1 MVSNKKPQRQAPK
14 APRWKK
20 VLLWTGVM
28 LLVLILAPIVAF
40 FSAYAVTKVP
50 EPQELKTNQIATI
63 YASDSS
69 TQLARIVPPDGNRTD
84 VDLSAVPQP
93 VRQAVLAA
101 EDRTF
106 YSNPGFSVKGF
117 GRAAVGLVTGKESSG
132 DGSTITQQYVKN
144 ALVGNE
150 HSYTRKAKELVISAK
165 MAREWSKDEILGAYL
180 NTIYFGRNAYGIAA
194 AAKAYFNKDVSDL
207 TPEEGAVLA
216 AAIQRPSQ
224 LDPWTNRPAA
234 QERWNYVMDGMKDM
248 GAISGQERATAV
260 YPEVID
266 PNTVDTSSDVQGT
279 NGLIKSQVM
288 AELEASGISEQ
299 DVNTQGLK
307 ITTTIDPKVQRSVT
321 DTVNNR
327 MKNYPD
333 DYRTAIVSVDP
344 RNGGVKGYYG
354 GNDPNG
360 WDFANTGLQTGST
373 FKIFGLAAGLEQG
386 MSLSRVYSSAPVTID
401 NLTIQNS
408 EGQSCGSCSLATAL
422 KMSLNTSFVRMQ
434 HDLKHGAK
442 DTADMAHRLGIPT
455 DANGVKTLQEKN
467 GQVYDG
473 VILGQYLTRP
483 LDMATGLSTLAGN
496 GKYHQTHFVHK
507 VETSSGKVLLDR
519 SKVEGDQRIDKDVA
533 NNVISAMEPIAA
545 HSRGH
550 ALAGGRTSAAKSGTA
565 QLGDTGNNKDA
576 WFIGATPQL
585 ATAVW
590 VGTHDGKPIFYS
602 GRPMYGSGLP
612 ADMWKETMDNAL
624 RGEEFMA
631 FDESG
636 SSASKKG
643 GNSGETKRTYA
654 PTTTRQEAPPTPVS
668 TTPSPQVPEFQSP
681 SVTPQVPRPQPNPI
695 PSPLG
700 PGTGGG
706 NIPTR
711 TREIIPGVE
720 IPVPDIGDNGRRP
733 PAP

>member
-1 MVSNKKPQRQAPK
+1 MST
-14 APRWKK
+14 WKK
-20 VLLWTGVM
+20 VLLWTGVI
-28 LLVLILAPIVAF
+28 LLVLILAPVVAF

-50 EPQELKTNQIATI
+50 EPQELQTNQIATI

-84 VDLSAVPQP
+84 VDLSEIPQP

-101 EDRTF
+101 EDRSF

-117 GRAAVGLVTGKESSG
+117 GRAALGLVTGKESSG
-132 DGSTITQQYVKN
+132 GGSTITQQYVKN

-194 AAKAYFNKDVSDL
+194 ASKAYFNKDVRDL

-216 AAIQRPSQ
+216 AAIQRPSE
-224 LDPWTNRPAA
+224 LDPWTNRQAA
-234 QERWNYVMDGMKDM
+234 EERWNYVMDGMADM
-248 GAISGQERATAV
+248 GAINGEERAHAA

-266 PNTVDTSSDVQGT
+266 PNTIDTGSEVEGT
-279 NGLIKSQVM
+279 NGLIKSQVRS
-288 AELEASGISEQ
+288 ELEASGISEQ

-307 ITTTIDPKVQRSVT
+307 ITTTIDPKVQKSVT
-321 DTVNNR
+321 DTVKNR
-327 MKNYPD
+327 MQGNPD
-333 DYRTAIVSVDP
+333 DYRTAVVSVDP
-344 RNGGVKGYYG
+344 RNGAVKGYYG
-354 GNDPNG
+354 GDDPNG

-386 MSLSRVYSSAPVTID
+386 MSLSRVYSSAPVTIN

-408 EGQSCGSCSLATAL
+408 EGESCGSCSLATAL

-455 DANGVKTLQEKN
+455 EVNGEKTLQEKD

-483 LDMATGLSTLAGN
+483 IDMATGLSTLADN
-496 GKYHQTHFVHK
+496 GMYHQTHFVQK

-519 SKVEGDQRIDKDVA
+519 SNVEGDQRIDKDVA
-533 NNVISAMEPIAA
+533 NNVISAMEPIASY
-545 HSRGH
+545 SRNHG
-550 ALAGGRTSAAKSGTA
+550 LAGGRTSAAKSGTA

-576 WFIGATPQL
+576 WFVGATPQL
-585 ATAVW
+585 ATVVW
-590 VGTHDGKPIFYS
+590 VGTNDGQPIFYS

-612 ADMWKETMDNAL
+612 ADIWKQTMDSSL
-624 RGEEFMA
+624 QGDGYMA
-631 FDESG
+631 FGDSNSSG
-636 SSASKKG
+636 SKQSNTNSGGSKK
-643 GNSGETKRTYA
+643 TYTQ
-654 PTTTRQEAPPTPVS
+654 TTTVQQQQPQRTRAPQTQA
-668 TTPSPQVPEFQSP
+668 PQPQQQYVPETQE
-681 SVTPQVPRPQPNPI
+681 TPAPMPQAPDN
-695 PSPLG
+695 
-700 PGTGGG
+700 GGL

-711 TREIIPGVE
+711 TQEIVPGVE
-720 IPVPDIGDNGRRP
+720 VPVPDLGNNDE